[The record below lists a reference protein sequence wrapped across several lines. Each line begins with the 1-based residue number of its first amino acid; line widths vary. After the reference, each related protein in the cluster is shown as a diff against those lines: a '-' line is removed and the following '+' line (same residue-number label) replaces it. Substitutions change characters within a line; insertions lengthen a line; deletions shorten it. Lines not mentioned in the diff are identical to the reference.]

1 MKKEYLVPETLIMSH
16 EPIMPFASSR
26 RPGYAIDNHE
36 ADDDNI
42 IDIEEEEEDD
52 DNFLDLD

>member
-16 EPIMPFASSR
+16 EPIIPFASSR
-26 RPGYAIDNHE
+26 RPGYAIDNYE

-42 IDIEEEEEDD
+42 IDIEEEDD